1 MYTLCASINTFKHF
15 LEMKLVI
22 TTNLYWIFQNHWDNT
37 NLNDVVD
44 KMLSKPR
51 IDVDINSDHP
61 ARQLRPWSSW
71 KEMNERSW
79 GGMSKSHHNI
89 SWLDD
94 KIVNVSNIKYNKI
107 KYKSINY
114 KSLSSN
120 RYESFIE
127 SPTIDFL

>member
-1 MYTLCASINTFKHF
+1 MWRTTISTWSAALIEEDRSDDLNELKN
-15 LEMKLVI
+15 VI
-22 TTNLYWIFQNHWDNT
+22 F
-37 NLNDVVD
+37 DVVD
-44 KMLSKPR
+44 KMLLKPR